1 MSALREWINR
11 FILELEDRQYRPL
24 EVHETVYWKQGKFL
38 SPEDADRNGQPFE
51 QFSDTDRWGGEYA
64 HAWFR
69 VSLHLKPEYAG
80 KCLTVR
86 ISTIQEHKN
95 PFHLVSC
102 YAGCPEKRWD
112 IMNPQ
117 FIFFLDGKINQG
129 IDVNHNIILIDESCR
144 TEYQMDFC
152 AYGGMNQHLFDFRL
166 EFFENL
172 KVIGELK
179 TDIDMAAMCAD
190 MLEEHDSNKIYIM
203 ECLQM
208 VIDQVPLYLSGTEE
222 FLQKVRNA
230 DQLLKTKI
238 YRETRFKTD
247 VIATCI
253 GHTHIDVGWLWTV
266 EQTREKVLRSFSTVL
281 KLMKHYPQYIFMA
294 SQPQLYQFVKEEA
307 PELYEEIRERVKEGR
322 WEAEGSTWVEPDCNL
337 ISGESMVRQILYGK
351 QFFREE
357 FGVECKVLWLPDVFG
372 YSAAMPQIL
381 KKAEIDYFL
390 TSKISWNQYNKL
402 PFDAFL
408 WKGIDGTEILSYFL
422 TTRNPAYSEGD
433 FYTTYNGEM
442 LPEAIEGG
450 WRRFQQ
456 KEVTNEILIAYGYG
470 DGGGGVTAEMLE
482 NQERL
487 SKSLPGCPRVQTG
500 TVRGFF
506 DRLGHTV
513 KKRTGV
519 PCWEGE
525 LYLENHQGT
534 YTSMALMKQLNRRCE
549 FGMLEAESL
558 CIISGGP
565 EMYEIRDSF
574 QKDWK
579 VIMLNQF
586 HDILPGTCIKEVY
599 DSAIPQMEA
608 VQKRCN
614 EYANQIVKSICTD
627 MAADQDALLIFN
639 MLPFVREGYLKVD
652 GLHQYPNGLYNLR
665 DDDKNRYEAILNN
678 GVLSAWVG
686 QIPSKGWKAF
696 YLERQEKRI
705 DHTTLKADGRIL
717 ENQYFYIEL
726 LQDGTFASMYDKRCS
741 RELLKPGEYGNVLE
755 IYEDIPEKWDTWNIE
770 EYADRKKYSVE
781 NDAHITILENN
792 GIVAA
797 VKINKSFHHSQFEQV
812 IRIYRDSE
820 RIDIENHIIWKE
832 EGMLLKAVFPFDIN
846 TDFCTGDIQFGSV
859 RRPTHNNTSWQQA
872 KYEMCIHKWVDISE
886 KGYGISVLNDCKYG
900 CDIKHGRIRLT
911 LLKAGRAPYP
921 GIDQGEHKFTYS
933 LYPHMGTWEEANTVK
948 EAYGLNL
955 PLRVAFVKKQAGSL
969 PPVYSFASCSA
980 ENVVIETLKP
990 AEDNLGIIMRIYES
1004 SNRRTNCMIKLSKT
1018 YSKIVRCNLLE
1029 KEEEVIAA
1037 FSNNIV
1043 MIVQPFELITIKL
1056 VE

>member
-1 MSALREWINR
+1 MSALRERINR
-11 FILELEDRQYRPL
+11 FILELEDRQYQPL
-24 EVHETVYWKQGKFL
+24 EVYKTVYWKKGKFH
-38 SPEDADRNGQPFE
+38 SPEDADRNGQPF
-51 QFSDTDRWGGEYA
+51 QRFCDNDRWGGEYA

-69 VSLHLKPEYAG
+69 ASLHLKPEYAG
-80 KCLTVR
+80 KCLTAK

-95 PFHLVSC
+95 SFHLVSC
-102 YAGCPEKRWD
+102 YAGSSEKRWD

-117 FIFFLDGKINQG
+117 FIFFLNGKINQG
-129 IDVNHNIILIDESCR
+129 IDVNHNQILIDERCG
-144 TEYQMDFC
+144 TEYQLDFC

-172 KVIGELK
+172 KLIGELK
-179 TDIDMAAMCAD
+179 TDIDMAAKCAD
-190 MLEEHDSNKIYIM
+190 MLEEHDSDKIYIM
-203 ECLQM
+203 KCLQM

-222 FLQKVRNA
+222 FLQRVKCA
-230 DQLLKTKI
+230 DQLLKLKI
-238 YRETRFKTD
+238 YEQKRFISD
-247 VIATCI
+247 VTATCI

-281 KLMKHYPQYIFMA
+281 KLMRHYPQYIFMA

-351 QFFREE
+351 QFFRTE
-357 FGVECKVLWLPDVFG
+357 FGVECKILWLPDVFG

-402 PFDAFL
+402 PFDAFS

-422 TTRNPAYSEGD
+422 TTRNPSYSEGD
-433 FYTTYNGEM
+433 FYTTYNGDI

-487 SKSLPGCPRVQTG
+487 SQSLPGCPRVQTG
-500 TVRGFF
+500 TARGFF
-506 DRLGHTV
+506 ERLERAASQKTDF
-513 KKRTGV
+513 

-549 FGMLEAESL
+549 FGMLESESL
-558 CIISGGP
+558 CVISERP
-565 EMYEIRDSF
+565 EMYETAMHF
-574 QKDWK
+574 QKDWQ
-579 VIMLNQF
+579 VVLLNQF

-608 VQKRCN
+608 VRKRCD
-614 EYANQIVKSICTD
+614 EYAIQTVKYICSD
-627 MAADQDALLIFN
+627 IAADRDALLIFN
-639 MLPFVREGYLKVD
+639 MLPFIREGYLKFE
-652 GLHQYPNGLYNLR
+652 GLDQYQNGLYYLCDN
-665 DDDKNRYEAILNN
+665 DENRYDAIIEN

-696 YLERQEKRI
+696 YLEIQDKKI
-705 DHTTLKADGRIL
+705 DGTSLKADERIL

-726 LQDGTFASMYDKRCS
+726 LQDGTFTRIYDKRCS
-741 RELLKPGEYGNVLE
+741 RDLLKPGEYGNVLE
-755 IYEDIPEKWDTWNIE
+755 VYEDIPEKWDTWNIE
-770 EYADRKKYSVE
+770 AYADRKRYKVDRE
-781 NDAHITILENN
+781 ANITFMENN
-792 GIVAA
+792 GITAA
-797 VKINKSFHHSQFEQV
+797 VKINKCFHHSQFEQV
-812 IRIYRDSE
+812 IRIYRDSG
-820 RIDIENHIIWKE
+820 RIDIENHIMWNE
-832 EGMLLKAVFPFDIN
+832 QGMLLKAVFPFDIN
-846 TDFCTGDIQFGSV
+846 TDFCTGDIQFGSI

-872 KYEMCIHKWVDISE
+872 KYEMCIHKWVDVSE
-886 KGYGISVLNDCKYG
+886 RGYGISVLNDCKYG
-900 CDIKHGRIRLT
+900 CDVKHGKIRLT

-921 GIDQGEHKFTYS
+921 GIDQGEHRFIYS
-933 LYPHMGTWEEANTVK
+933 LYPHMGTWEEADTVK

-955 PLRVAFVKKQAGSL
+955 PMRAVYVKKQAGSL
-969 PPVYSFASCSA
+969 PPIYSFASCSA
-980 ENVVIETLKP
+980 ENVIIETLKP
-990 AEDNLGIIMRIYES
+990 SEDNSGIVMRIYES
-1004 SNRRTNCMIKLSKT
+1004 SNKRTDCIIKLAKT
-1018 YSKIVRCNLLE
+1018 YSKIVKCNLLE
-1029 KEEEVIAA
+1029 REQAVIAT
-1037 FSNNIV
+1037 FSDKIAMTV
-1043 MIVQPFELITIKL
+1043 RPFELITIKL
-1056 VE
+1056 LE